1 VTIARAQVNE
11 LDHDEAPASRV
22 APVRPDAPGVPF
34 PHVAEDAYDAE
45 LEAIAELRAR
55 PAARTAYVA
64 RLLAIAASAALVFAL
79 RVDLRY
85 AFAPRETVVLGASP
99 TSGQLAAATHRHVSI
114 DGIPGGVGA
123 IDYRRPLRDGVYRL
137 APLVD
142 HPDVYVE
149 LRLPDGVD
157 PARFVPPTHVNG
169 RLVPIDD
176 GGARFS
182 HVRAMIER
190 ASGKPAPASTYL
202 LEQGAAPTLRSP
214 SAIVAMLAAVLC
226 LGQIAMLVGALKKRD
241 PAR

>member
-1 VTIARAQVNE
+1 M
-11 LDHDEAPASRV
+11 
-22 APVRPDAPGVPF
+22 
-34 PHVAEDAYDAE
+34 
-45 LEAIAELRAR
+45 
-55 PAARTAYVA
+55 
-64 RLLAIAASAALVFAL
+64 AIAASAALVFAL

-85 AFAPRETVVLGASP
+85 ALAPHETVVLGASP
-99 TSGQLAAATHRHVSI
+99 TSAQLAAATHRHVSI

-142 HPDVYVE
+142 RSDVYVE

-157 PARFVPPTHVNG
+157 PARFVPPTRVDG

-190 ASGKPAPASTYL
+190 ASGKPAPANTYL
-202 LEQGAAPTLRSP
+202 LEQGAAPTLRAP
-214 SAIVAMLAAVLC
+214 SAIVAMLAGVLC
-226 LGQIAMLVGALKKRD
+226 LGQIAMLIGSLKKRD